1 MSLTNVCK
9 EFTASSVRV
18 KKPSAV
24 EVFQSIIL
32 SIEVDR
38 IGGMKQSTLYQLN
51 DNVFRDEIVEEL
63 IDRGFKIEVD
73 EPDIIVKWL

>member
-9 EFTASSVRV
+9 EFTASSVRL
-18 KKPSAV
+18 KKPSVV
-24 EVFQSIIL
+24 EVFQSLLL

-38 IGGMKQSTLYQLN
+38 ISGMKQCRLYQLN
-51 DNVFRDEIVEEL
+51 NNVFRDEIVEEF

-73 EPDIIVKWL
+73 EPDIIVRWL